1 MHSAVLTYGRR
12 KLRCK
17 TASVV
22 AAAAAA
28 VVAFHQPADLPR
40 QVI

>member
-22 AAAAAA
+22 AAAA
-28 VVAFHQPADLPR
+28 VARHQPADLPR

>member
-1 MHSAVLTYGRR
+1 VHSAVLTYGRR

-17 TASVV
+17 TASV

-28 VVAFHQPADLPR
+28 AVAFHQPADLPR